1 MVFIVAFQYLRSSFL
16 TFEVHSRKLQCS
28 RASRPYRIIR
38 SLVNELFHKYVA
50 CKQKPRYLLSTAHF
64 KLCLLF
70 SPCCSSTFSKSYI
83 FMAPRSNVRS
93 LTRRLLTLRRTAAL
107 PEIVFKPLGSILGT
121 PLPSQVHLK
130 DLDILSPEHCSAET
144 REAVQHFLDNAVP
157 RWRWISSP
165 MSKLQKSGRTQVY
178 KRAWTRFWKRE
189 IGKDENFLII
199 VERET
204 LDSVEVAMERPFSQ
218 LELEE
223 RLRRV
228 KGTTGW
234 GRSKTL
240 RQKLWK
246 RPLAAES
253 AGG

>member
-1 MVFIVAFQYLRSSFL
+1 M
-16 TFEVHSRKLQCS
+16 
-28 RASRPYRIIR
+28 ASR
-38 SLVNELFHKYVA
+38 
-50 CKQKPRYLLSTAHF
+50 
-64 KLCLLF
+64 
-70 SPCCSSTFSKSYI
+70 
-83 FMAPRSNVRS
+83 SNARS

-107 PEIVFKPLGSILGT
+107 PEIVFRPLGSILGT

-130 DLDILSPEHCSAET
+130 DLDILSPDQCSTET
-144 REAVQHFLDNAVP
+144 REAIQHFLDNAIP
-157 RWRWISSP
+157 RWKWVSLP
-165 MSKLQKSGRTQVY
+165 MSKLQKPGRTQFY

-189 IGKDENFLII
+189 IGKDENVLIM

-204 LDSVEVAMERPFSQ
+204 LDSVDVAVERPFSQ

-228 KGTTGW
+228 KGMTGW

-253 AGG
+253 ADV